1 MVGFFRKK
9 KKVKEGRPEDF
20 MERRMELSFPSQI
33 SKPSIDSRDFRLFK
47 KKDELPFTWFERLTR
62 LSGKIISV
70 KPPDENTKKELENS
84 IAFTG
89 LRIRPG
95 DVVSLTVLT
104 IMFFV
109 ILSIFL
115 VAFGIM
121 PVMGILFVSAAG
133 VGLGYYLLKYP
144 ANLMKSFRIQ
154 ASSQVV
160 LAVLYMVVSMR
171 VSPNLEQALRFSAAN
186 VSGPLAWDMRRLL
199 WDIEMGKYY
208 SASNALTDYIS
219 KWKPENEEFAEAL
232 RLIRDSRTHTSE
244 KAEVILDQSLDVIL
258 NGTKTR
264 MKHYAQEL
272 SLPVSVIHMMGIV
285 LPVLGS
291 VMAPMAAV
299 FLSDVARP
307 EYFFIGYD
315 VILPIFIIWFINSVL
330 KKRPTTFS
338 QVDTSNHP
346 DLPPKGSF
354 LLKLGKKKVVVPVLP
369 FSLIIALIFLLPP
382 AFFFTENPEIFLTAA
397 GEHNFTTLM
406 FSLFITLGIGFGMA
420 SYFLLSNYQ
429 RIRIQND
436 VLKTESEFELALF
449 QLGNRISGGIP
460 PELAL
465 EKSIDDV
472 KDLSIAGLFTIA
484 LRNIKNLGMT
494 FKEALFNEKWG
505 AVRYYPSRI
514 IKNIMYM
521 IVDIAKK
528 GVKYASE
535 GMLTVS
541 KYLRNIRETQEYIR
555 ELLQESVSS
564 MTFQAYLLTPMV
576 TGLIVSM
583 AQVIIRVLS
592 ILSQRLQTMSTGA
605 ALPVNITGGLFTPG
619 GVSDTIS
626 PEMFQLIIGIY
637 LIEVIIILAMFL
649 TKISQ
654 GENKVYQWYSAGK
667 MLVIALS
674 MYFLVS
680 VGTSIMFGEL
690 ITQAVESITAG

>member
-1 MVGFFRKK
+1 MSAFFRRKK
-9 KKVKEGRPEDF
+9 KGERPE
-20 MERRMELSFPSQI
+20 EEIGRRTELSFPSGI
-33 SKPSIDSRDFRLFK
+33 SKPSIGSREFRLFK
-47 KKDELPFTWFERLTR
+47 KKEEVPLTWFERLAKI
-62 LSGKIISV
+62 SGKIFSV
-70 KPPDENTKKELENS
+70 NPPDENTRKELESS
-84 IAFTG
+84 ITFTG
-89 LRIRPG
+89 LRITPK
-95 DVVSLTVLT
+95 DVMSLLVIT

-109 ILSIFL
+109 ILSILL
-115 VAFGIM
+115 VAAGLIPF
-121 PVMGILFVSAAG
+121 MGILFLSAAG
-133 VGLGYYLLKYP
+133 VGLGYYFLKYP
-144 ANLMKSFRIQ
+144 VNLMKSLRIQ

-199 WDIEMGKYY
+199 WDIEMGGYY
-208 SASNALTDYIS
+208 SASNALTDYIA

-232 RLIRDSRTHTSE
+232 RLVRDSRTHTVG
-244 KAEVILDQSLDVIL
+244 KAEVILDEALDVIL

-285 LPVLGS
+285 LPILGS

-315 VILPIFIIWFINSVL
+315 VVLPLFIIWFINSVL

-338 QVDTSNHP
+338 QVDTSRHP
-346 DLPPKGSF
+346 DLPPEGSF
-354 LLKLGKKKVVVPVLP
+354 LLKLGKKKVVVPALP
-369 FSLIIALIFLLPP
+369 FSLIIAFLFILPP
-382 AFFFTENPEIFLTAA
+382 AFFFLENPEIFFSAA
-397 GEHNFTTLM
+397 GEHDVVTLM
-406 FSLFITLGIGFGMA
+406 FSLMITLGIGFGIA
-420 SYFLLSNYQ
+420 SYFLLSNFQ

-465 EKSIDDV
+465 EKSVDDV
-472 KDLSIAGLFTIA
+472 KDLSISGLFTIA
-484 LRNIKNLGMT
+484 LQNIKNLGMT

-528 GVKYASE
+528 GVKYAAE

-583 AQVIIRVLS
+583 AQVIIKVLS
-592 ILSQRLQTMSTGA
+592 ILGQRLQSLSAGA
-605 ALPVNITGGLFTPG
+605 ALPINITGGLFTPG
-619 GVSDTIS
+619 GVAETVS

-654 GENKVYQWYSAGK
+654 GENKVYQWYTAGK
-667 MLVIALS
+667 MLIIALS
-674 MYFLVS
+674 MYFLVA
-680 VGTSIMFGEL
+680 VGASLMFGEL
-690 ITQAVESITAG
+690 IAQAVESITAG